1 MKRTLAVVALV
12 FCSLFSPI
20 AAHASTISSI
30 DITAQIQVDG
40 SAVITDTRTF
50 DATEGTEHYIS
61 IANLGQSDI
70 RDFSVVLDGVP
81 LTDIGQ
87 WEVKRSREE
96 KAGKSGVVK
105 KEGGYELAFGFGEY
119 GTHTAVMTYTVTN
132 FVYTLN
138 DGAQAVYWQFLP
150 KGMTPTNSAHI
161 SLTNAIGHEYTSDNS
176 RVWGFGYGGTT
187 AIEPAALTA
196 ATNEAL
202 TDERYMVMLAVF
214 KDAPFASAAHLD
226 ESAES
231 LEKRAKEGSD
241 WERSGELTLGGKI
254 IFGILG
260 GLGVISVIVL
270 IVHGICTR
278 RAEKAIEAEG
288 LVKLSKKRAAGK
300 GEYWRDLPY
309 AGPLEDVVE
318 LVSEPMPGLATAY
331 MLDWIRQG
339 ALRPVPGNDDAFVI
353 VGTPENMTALQARYW
368 RLLTQAAK
376 DGILDAGDVS
386 AYLAELDEESGIDE
400 WGEDAEDHS
409 RSFLRARSYTISRD
423 VKVLGTTTSSDWLTA
438 SGQSLHHRIT
448 AFKNYLMDFSLL
460 NERGAMNVM
469 LWDQY
474 MVWAGFL
481 GIADEVAEQFALVD
495 PRWST
500 ATTITPTAL
509 LYSHTLTDNVE
520 SATSASSAGFGGS
533 ASFGGGGGSFG
544 GGSGGGVR

>member
-12 FCSLFSPI
+12 ICSLFSPV

-30 DITAQIQVDG
+30 DITAQIQADG

-105 KEGGYELAFGFGEY
+105 KDGGYELAFGFGEY

-196 ATNEAL
+196 TTNEAL

-254 IFGILG
+254 IFGLVG

-270 IVHGICTR
+270 IVHGIYTR

-339 ALRPVPGNDDAFVI
+339 ALRPVPGNDDAFVM

-386 AYLAELDEESGIDE
+386 YYLAELDGESGIDE

-481 GIADEVAEQFALVD
+481 GIADEVAEQFAFVD

-520 SATSASSAGFGGS
+520 SATSASSTGFGGS